1 VKKLIIPVAI
11 VAIGAGAYLYQ
22 QQESAYNVLSYV
34 PSDTP
39 LFTGQLTPF
48 PIKDYVASAPKLIT
62 PSDQARLDALYEKDI
77 PSLAFAANLLKA
89 YQDGLKDADLLVKTF
104 GLADE
109 IRAYAYT
116 LGLLPVLKVEVANPQ
131 AIWDL
136 LDKNEQ
142 ETGFVHK
149 EGKIKDLSYR
159 IYTITPA
166 DADEVVDVIVAQAN
180 GILTITVKTKLVSDT
195 LLATALGLDKPKE
208 SLADTN
214 TLSDIIKQHQFS
226 DASVGFINNLE
237 IIKGLTSTDGNQLA
251 RQLAKISTAENDNPF
266 EMLQTPICQQELTS
280 IAQNWPR
287 TAFGYTTMKIS
298 KEESTIG
305 FAAVIES
312 KNQVILDALKT
323 MRGYIPSYTQNFDNN
338 VVATSIGLDISQL
351 SSSLT
356 KIWGDLQKPTY
367 QCEPLAQIQSE
378 ISASGQSLAM
388 IGMSANMASGVK
400 GISAAIFDYTMDANG
415 EQPKLDTFDALLAVH
430 ADNPAAIFNS
440 IKMFSPGLQQVRLID
455 NGPAISLK
463 NIFPIPAQ
471 LNIDPKLA
479 LKGSHL
485 VIYNGTKGLQ
495 EAEKLALEE
504 LSANGLY
511 QLSFDF
517 NKMLTPIASATQFMA
532 ADSVAQ
538 EMQLLMD
545 YDARMNINL
554 DINEQGIRFD
564 STVNNKSSN
573 KQ

>member
-1 VKKLIIPVAI
+1 MKKLIIPVAI
-11 VAIGAGAYLYQ
+11 VAIGAGAYLSQ
-22 QQESAYNVLSYV
+22 QQAPAYNVLNYV

-62 PSDQARLDALYEKDI
+62 QNDQAKLDSLYEQDI
-77 PSLAFAANLLKA
+77 PSLTFAANLFKA
-89 YQDGLKDADLLVKTF
+89 YQDGLKDADVLVKTF

-116 LGLLPVLKVEVANPQ
+116 LGLLPVLKIEVANPQ

-149 EGKIKDLSYR
+149 QGKIKDLSYR

-180 GILTITVKTKLVSDT
+180 GILTITAKTSFVSEA

-214 TLSDIIKQHQFS
+214 MLTDIIKQHRFS
-226 DASVGFINNLE
+226 DASVGFINHVE
-237 IIKGLTSTDGNQLA
+237 IIKGLTTTDGNQLA
-251 RQLAKISTAENDNPF
+251 RQLTKISNAENDNPF
-266 EMLQTPICQQELTS
+266 EMLQTSVCKQELTS

-287 TAFGYTTMKIS
+287 TAFGYTQMEIT

-305 FAAVIES
+305 LAAVIES
-312 KNQVILDALKT
+312 KNQVILEALKT
-323 MRGYIPSYTQNFDNN
+323 MRGYIPNYTQNFDNH

-351 SSSLT
+351 AGSLT
-356 KIWGDLQKPTY
+356 NIWSDLQKPTY
-367 QCEPLAQIQSE
+367 QCQPLATIQSQ
-378 ISASGQSLAM
+378 ISANGQSLAM
-388 IGMSANMASGVK
+388 LSMSANMASGVK
-400 GISAAIFDYTMDANG
+400 GISAAIFDYTMDTIDV
-415 EQPKLDTFDALLAVH
+415 QPKLDSFDALFAVH
-430 ADNPAAIFNS
+430 ANNPAAIFNS
-440 IKMFSPGLQQVRLID
+440 IKMFSPELQQVQLID

-463 NIFPIPAQ
+463 NIFPMPTE

-479 LKGSHL
+479 LKGDHL
-485 VIYNGTKGLQ
+485 VIYKGAKGLQ
-495 EAEKLALEE
+495 EAEKLALEKM
-504 LSANGLY
+504 SANGLY

-517 NKMLTPIASATQFMA
+517 NKMLTPMASATQLMA
-532 ADSVAQ
+532 DQSMTQ
-538 EMQLLMD
+538 EMQFLMD
-545 YDARMNINL
+545 YDARININV

-564 STVNNKSSN
+564 STVNNRSPK
-573 KQ
+573 K